1 MGVDPLTMA
10 AAATVAS
17 SVVGG
22 YGQYQAQQ
30 AADAQFRQRQSQG
43 QSMMKTG
50 KDPYQV
56 ALQQLLGKQ
65 DAPTQLGA
73 DQGNINTG
81 GIMGNFNVGQDALMQ
96 FLRSNPQN
104 QQEFAS
110 SQAFDMLQGLD
121 QRNQNQAV
129 NALNANFGS
138 LGSRFGSGAARQT
151 SDLLANMG
159 AQTGARN
166 AGILQS
172 SFENAANRRLQGMGL
187 ELQGAQG
194 LAQQGGQM
202 AQLAAQLGMANQ
214 SNQQFNTTFNQG
226 ARQQAF
232 QNQMGGIQA
241 GFGMQNANDQ
251 YNMGLYSIMSGM
263 QAPSGNG
270 YQAASQGLGDIG
282 QLMMFLPMLKQMG
295 AAPTA
300 QGTIPY
306 NNVGQQFYRPFG
318 GY

>member
-17 SVVGG
+17 SVVGA
-22 YGQYQAQQ
+22 YGQHKSQQ
-30 AADAQFRQRQSQG
+30 AAQQQYQTRQAQGNQ
-43 QSMMKTG
+43 MMKSG
-50 KDPYQV
+50 QDPYQI

-65 DAPTQLGA
+65 GDPLQLTA
-73 DQGNINTG
+73 DQNNIDTAP
-81 GIMGNFNVGQDALMQ
+81 IMGNFNVGQDALMQ

-129 NALNANFGS
+129 NTLNANFNT

-172 SFENAANRRLQGMGL
+172 SFESAANRRLQGMGM
-187 ELQGAQG
+187 ELSGAQS

-214 SNQQFNTTFNQG
+214 GNQQWNQTFNQG
-226 ARQQAF
+226 SRQQAF
-232 QNQMGGIQA
+232 QNRLGGIQA

-251 YNMGLYSIMSGM
+251 YNAQLFSIMSGLP
-263 QAPSGNG
+263 APTGNG

-282 QLMMFLPMLKQMG
+282 QLMMFLPMMRSMQS
-295 AAPTA
+295 APTA
-300 QGTIPY
+300 QTGYGDYWNKPY
-306 NNVGQQFYRPFG
+306 YVPGS
-318 GY
+318 